1 MEVLAFLVHLPFWFG
16 VLVGFFGAPTISKI
30 VAKFKKPK

>member
-1 MEVLAFLVHLPFWFG
+1 MEVLAFLVHLPFWLG
-16 VLVGFFGAPTISKI
+16 VLVGFFAAPIINKL